1 MVLVGLAL
9 GRTVAVVLGRSVPVG
24 DRAVRFLEQVAEGVA
39 LLALAV
45 PLVDSS
51 GHDVSQHL
59 ALLTLRMRGH

>member
-24 DRAVRFLEQVAEGVA
+24 DRAVRFLEQVADGVA